1 MLTLIIKQDQIMIW
15 SFAFRQWSLCIC

>member
-1 MLTLIIKQDQIMIW
+1 MLTLVIKQDQIMIW